1 VFHALSPKLLSISW
15 HSRRATTSG
24 AAAIGREFP
33 ALAGVDRKTA
43 GEDSMAAAARKR
55 TSGKSGAGKRAER
68 LAERVHTQQHTGNR
82 DTPGRERRAG
92 TRAGA
97 ENVERRESAHRSR
110 RDRPVE
116 DEADKDI
123 KEGGMEQ
130 TVRRRSRR
138 RTRG

>member
-1 VFHALSPKLLSISW
+1 VL
-15 HSRRATTSG
+15 
-24 AAAIGREFP
+24 IG
-33 ALAGVDRKTA
+33 KQQ
-43 GEDSMAAAARKR
+43 GEDGMAASARKR
-55 TSGKSGAGKRAER
+55 TSGKSGADKRAER
-68 LAERVHTQQHTGNR
+68 LAERVHAQQHTGNR

-97 ENVERRESAHRSR
+97 ENIERRGNARRSR

-138 RTRG
+138 KARQ

>member
-1 VFHALSPKLLSISW
+1 VL
-15 HSRRATTSG
+15 
-24 AAAIGREFP
+24 IGKQQH
-33 ALAGVDRKTA
+33 D
-43 GEDSMAAAARKR
+43 EDSMAAATRKR
-55 TSGKSGAGKRAER
+55 TSGKSGADKRVER
-68 LAERVHTQQHTGNR
+68 LAERVHAQQHTGNR

-97 ENVERRESAHRSR
+97 DNVERRGNAHRSR

-116 DEADKDI
+116 EEADKDI

-138 RTRG
+138 KPRG